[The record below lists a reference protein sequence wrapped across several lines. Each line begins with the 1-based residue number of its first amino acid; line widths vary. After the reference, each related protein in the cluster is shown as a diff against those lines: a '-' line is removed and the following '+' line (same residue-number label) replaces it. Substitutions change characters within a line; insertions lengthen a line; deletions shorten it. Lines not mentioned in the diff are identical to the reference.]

1 VIDIIGLVHGNWLMP
16 EIKQESGRSTSDHP
30 ARPRWAGETWLKI
43 ARVTMRDSILRFGGH
58 LALLVVIA
66 LGIWAARVGFD
77 TLPVDAALYVEPN
90 VGTPQ
95 PTVTAIPISDL
106 ENLPPYSGG
115 PTTFEGISR
124 AADVHT
130 VFPTRPRL
138 KIVKYVVQQGDT
150 LFGIAERFGLEPE
163 TVLWGNFD
171 VLEDDPHRL
180 SPGQEI
186 NIPPVDGTTHV
197 WHEGDGLNGIAEFF
211 GVTVE
216 DILDWPGNNLDSG
229 IDVTNPPLE
238 PGESLMIPGG
248 TRAIVTW
255 SAPRIYRSNPA
266 AARIYGP
273 GYCGNVVDGPVG
285 AGVFIWPT
293 PLHYLSGYHYS
304 SIHPAIDIAGEIGH
318 SIYASDA
325 GVVVYSGWNNY
336 GYGYVVVLDHGN
348 GWQTLY
354 AHLSQVNMVCGQA
367 VFQGNVIGLMGV
379 SGNSS
384 GAHLHFEMMHDTFG
398 KVNPSNF
405 LP

>member
-1 VIDIIGLVHGNWLMP
+1 MP
-16 EIKQESGRSTSDHP
+16 EVEQESDKLKSDPPPRGRP
-30 ARPRWAGETWLKI
+30 KPRWLDEAWLKF
-43 ARVTMRDSILRFGGH
+43 ARVPMRESILRFGGH
-58 LALLVVIA
+58 AALLAVIA
-66 LGIWAARVGFD
+66 LGIWAARLGFD
-77 TLPVDAALYVEPN
+77 TLPVDVAPYAEPS
-90 VGTPQ
+90 VGTPK
-95 PTVTAIPISDL
+95 PAATAIPLINL
-106 ENLPPYSGG
+106 EDLPPYSGG
-115 PTTFEGISR
+115 PTAIHGIYR

-130 VFPTRPRL
+130 IFPTRPR
-138 KIVKYVVQQGDT
+138 IEFVKYVVQKGDT
-150 LFGIAERFGLEPE
+150 LFGIAEKFGIEPE

-171 VLEDDPHRL
+171 ILEDDPHRL

-186 NIPPVDGTTHV
+186 TIPPVDGTLYV
-197 WHEGDGLNGIAEFF
+197 WHEGDGLEGIADFF

-216 DILDWPGNNLDSG
+216 DILDWPGNNLDTG
-229 IDVTNPPLE
+229 IDATNPPIE
-238 PGESLMIPGG
+238 AGTQIMVPGG
-248 TRAIVTW
+248 HRAIVTW

-273 GYCGNVVDGPVG
+273 GYCGTVVDGPVG

-293 PLHYLSGYHYS
+293 PRHYISGYRYS
-304 SIHPAIDIAGEIGH
+304 SIHPAIDLAGDIGTA
-318 SIYASDA
+318 IYAADS

-384 GAHLHFEMMHDTFG
+384 GPHLHFEMMNDTYG